1 MDNPSTIT
9 SNSCASLWINNLV
22 NGLSGQRYAP
32 SASCSAAR
40 RHSRKS
46 RFFDTYSF
54 GKILCL
60 ADIVVLTERDEFIY
74 HESIIHPAMMT
85 HADPA
90 RVCIIGGGDGG
101 CLREIM
107 KYTTVKT
114 ATVVE
119 IDSLVK
125 DTIAEYCPAL
135 AAGFDDKRTQVVF
148 ADGFTF
154 LDTTKD
160 LFDVIIVDSY
170 DPGGP
175 VQSLETMGFYKLV
188 HAHLDKGGIAVVQT
202 DSPTMKSEALRTTIT
217 NISSLFSDYKLY
229 TCAIPSFPEGICSF
243 LLCSKDKGP
252 IDHFEENRYASIA
265 PKFSYYNKDVHR
277 GAFLLPQYLKKLIG
291 S

>member
-22 NGLSGQRYAP
+22 NGLSGTAIRAKRVLF
-32 SASCSAAR
+32 SGASPFQ
-40 RHSRKS
+40 KIEI
-46 RFFDTYSF
+46 FDTYSF

-252 IDHFEENRYASIA
+252 IDHSEENRYASIA

>member
-22 NGLSGQRYAP
+22 NGLSGIVIRAKRALF
-32 SASCSAAR
+32 SGASPFQ
-40 RHSRKS
+40 KIEI
-46 RFFDTYSF
+46 FDTYSF
-54 GKILCL
+54 GKVLCL

-74 HESIIHPAMMT
+74 HESIIHPAMMM

-101 CLREIM
+101 CLREVM
-107 KYTTVKT
+107 KYPTVKA

-119 IDSLVK
+119 IDRIVK
-125 DTIAEYCPAL
+125 DAVAEHYPAL
-135 AAGFDDKRTQVVF
+135 AKGFKDKRARVVF

-154 LDTTKD
+154 FDTTRE

-175 VQSLETMGFYKLV
+175 VQSLETMGFYRLL

-202 DSPTMKSEALRTTIT
+202 DSPTMKSEALRTTIM
-217 NISSLFSDYKLY
+217 NISSLFAGYRPYVCSLS
-229 TCAIPSFPEGICSF
+229 SFPEGICSF
-243 LLCSKDKGP
+243 LACFKDKAAP
-252 IDHFEENRYASIA
+252 DHFEESRYASIA
-265 PKFSYYNKDVHR
+265 PQCNYYNKDVHR
-277 GAFLLPQYLKKLIG
+277 GAFLLPQYLKKLMG